1 MDALTEAGRTPLHW
15 HSARIERRELTARWD
30 DERLA
35 ELAVELSGEAS
46 ALPKLYSRSE
56 LSRRGRARRRG
67 RR

>member
-1 MDALTEAGRTPLHW
+1 MVLPNGHKSGWWGNEF
-15 HSARIERRELTARWD
+15 ERRELTARWD

-35 ELAVELSGEAS
+35 ELAVELPGEAS